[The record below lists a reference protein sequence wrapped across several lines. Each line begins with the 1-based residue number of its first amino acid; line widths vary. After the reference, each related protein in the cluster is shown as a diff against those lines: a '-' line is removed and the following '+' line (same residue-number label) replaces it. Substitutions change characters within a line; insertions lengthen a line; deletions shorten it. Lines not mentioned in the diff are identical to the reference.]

1 MQILGALCRRA
12 PVIGDDPESDH
23 AALFHNSDT
32 LAAVRRSSL
41 ILALTTSLFVA
52 SACDKSGTEGSKTPG
67 GGPGGRGGEATEPDY
82 GYEDASSPEL
92 AAIPRALEASDMEGV
107 QKRGMTIWRMQ
118 RAMRLGDRVFASFV
132 GVTSAKFQALASI
145 DEAGKSGEVAFYRWD
160 DADLQDGDAAADE
173 ALRWV
178 VVSVTLDPDEALDPQ
193 ELDGKPDGEQRR
205 TLAAL
210 MVAQKQAQADHPGAR
225 WVAYTFREQQ
235 IQDGEPTGARQT
247 RVYMIG
253 ADDKSPDI
261 EYTVVD
267 PAKRKQGPEIV
278 DEVLHLAGD
287 ATSKLPLTTP
297 AQSPG
302 PSTIARAV
310 AIATVTNKPV
320 GITDAAG
327 NKWEVA
333 PKTGTLTRK

>member
-1 MQILGALCRRA
+1 
-12 PVIGDDPESDH
+12 
-23 AALFHNSDT
+23 
-32 LAAVRRSSL
+32 VRRSTVILAFTASL
-41 ILALTTSLFVA
+41 IAA
-52 SACDKSGTEGSKTPG
+52 SACDKSGSGSTAPG
-67 GGPGGRGGEATEPDY
+67 GGGGKSGGGAEEQPDY

-92 AAIPRALEASDMEGV
+92 AAVPRALEASDMEGV

-118 RAMRLGDRVFASFV
+118 RAMRLGDREFASFV
-132 GVTSAKFQALASI
+132 GVTDAKFQALTMI
-145 DEAGKSGEVAFYRWD
+145 DDAGKSGEVAFYRWD
-160 DADLQDGDAAADE
+160 DADLQDGNATAEE
-173 ALRWV
+173 ALRWL

-235 IQDGEPTGARQT
+235 IKDGEPTGARQT

-261 EYTVVD
+261 EYTVLD
-267 PAKRKQGPEIV
+267 PAKRKQAPEII
-278 DEVLHLAGD
+278 DELLHLAGD

-310 AIATVTNKPV
+310 AIATVTQKPV

>member
-1 MQILGALCRRA
+1 MRR
-12 PVIGDDPESDH
+12 P
-23 AALFHNSDT
+23 
-32 LAAVRRSSL
+32 SL
-41 ILALTTSLFVA
+41 ILALTTSLFAA
-52 SACDKSGTEGSKTPG
+52 SACDKSGSGDSATPG
-67 GGPGGRGGEATEPDY
+67 SRAAGGAAEEPDY
-82 GYEDASSPEL
+82 GYEDASSPEM

-107 QKRGMTIWRMQ
+107 QKRGITIWRMQ
-118 RAMRLGDRVFASFV
+118 RAMRLGDREFAGFV

-160 DADLQDGDAAADE
+160 EADLEDAEASADE
-173 ALRWV
+173 ALRWLV
-178 VVSVTLDPDEALDPQ
+178 ISVTLDPDEALEPV

-205 TLAAL
+205 TLAGL
-210 MVAQKQAQADHPGAR
+210 LVAQAKAEADHPGSR

-235 IQDGEPTGARQT
+235 IKDGEPTGARQT

-261 EYTVVD
+261 EYTVLD
-267 PAKRKQGPEIV
+267 PAKRKQGPEII
-278 DEVLHLAGD
+278 DEVLHLAGN

-327 NKWEVA
+327 HNWEVA

>member
-1 MQILGALCRRA
+1 
-12 PVIGDDPESDH
+12 
-23 AALFHNSDT
+23 
-32 LAAVRRSSL
+32 VRRPSL
-41 ILALTTSLFVA
+41 ILALTTSLFAV
-52 SACDKSGTEGSKTPG
+52 SACDKSGSGGSATP
-67 GGPGGRGGEATEPDY
+67 GRGGGGGGGAEEEPDY

-107 QKRGMTIWRMQ
+107 QKRGITIWRMQ
-118 RAMRLGDRVFASFV
+118 RAMRLGDREFAGFV

-160 DADLQDGDAAADE
+160 EADLEDAQASADE
-173 ALRWV
+173 ALRWLV
-178 VVSVTLDPDEALDPQ
+178 ISVTFDPDEALDPQ
-193 ELDGKPDGEQRR
+193 ELDGQPSGEQQR
-205 TLAAL
+205 TLAGL
-210 MVAQKQAQADHPGAR
+210 MVAQDKAEADHPGSR

-235 IQDGEPTGARQT
+235 IKDGQPTGARQT
-247 RVYMIG
+247 RIYMIG

-261 EYTVVD
+261 EYTVLD
-267 PAKRKQGPEIV
+267 PAKRKQGPVII
-278 DEVLHLAGD
+278 DEVLQLASD

-310 AIATVTNKPV
+310 AIATVTKKPV
-320 GITDAAG
+320 GIVDAAG

>member
-1 MQILGALCRRA
+1 MRR
-12 PVIGDDPESDH
+12 P
-23 AALFHNSDT
+23 
-32 LAAVRRSSL
+32 SL
-41 ILALTTSLFVA
+41 ILALTTSLFAA
-52 SACDKSGTEGSKTPG
+52 SACDKSGSGDSAP
-67 GGPGGRGGEATEPDY
+67 PGGRAGGGAATEEPDY
-82 GYEDASSPEL
+82 GYEDASSPNM
-92 AAIPRALEASDMEGV
+92 AAIPRALAPSDMDGV

-118 RAMRLGDRVFASFV
+118 RAMRLGDREFAGFV
-132 GVTSAKFQALASI
+132 GVTSAKFQALATI

-160 DADLQDGDAAADE
+160 EADLEDAVATADE
-173 ALRWV
+173 ALRWLV
-178 VVSVTLDPDEALDPQ
+178 ISVTLDPDEALDPVA
-193 ELDGKPDGEQRR
+193 LDGKPDGEQRR

-210 MVAQKQAQADHPGAR
+210 LVAQDKAEADHPGAR

-235 IQDGEPTGARQT
+235 IKDGQPTGARQT

-261 EYTVVD
+261 EYTVLD
-267 PAKRKQGPEIV
+267 PAKRKQGPAIV
-278 DEVLHLAGD
+278 DEVLHLAGN

-320 GITDAAG
+320 GISDAAG
-327 NKWEVA
+327 HNWEVA